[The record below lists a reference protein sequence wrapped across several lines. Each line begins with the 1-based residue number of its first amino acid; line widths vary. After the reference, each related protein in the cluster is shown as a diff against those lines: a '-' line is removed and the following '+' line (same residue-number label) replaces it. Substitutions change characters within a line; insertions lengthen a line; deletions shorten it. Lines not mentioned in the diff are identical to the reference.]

1 MPTKRLILLLIPVI
15 ILSSL
20 YPLYAANKQYA
31 VRTEYGTI
39 DDKNY
44 DQPFT
49 TVAIFV
55 GWCRNYDRAGQ
66 DVRDVLRLYRVDE
79 KDKREVSVDWIGDLM
94 INRIGQEVVC
104 VDDLAMH
111 PQAALDNM
119 GEMLFLEGFKTSGE
133 AYRLDMKDPLNQ
145 NIIILE
151 KMEVLNHKP

>member
-1 MPTKRLILLLIPVI
+1 MSVKRLILFLIPVI

-20 YPLYAANKQYA
+20 YPLYAATKQYA

-55 GWCRNYDRAGQ
+55 GWCRNYDRVGQ
-66 DVRDVLRLYRVDE
+66 DVKDTLKLYRVDE
-79 KDKREVSVDWIGDLM
+79 KDKREVTVDWIGDLM

-111 PQAALDNM
+111 PQAVLDNM
-119 GEMLFLEGFKTSGE
+119 GKMISMVGWTTLGE
-133 AYRLDMKDPLNQ
+133 SYGLDMKDKR
-145 NIIILE
+145 IIILE
-151 KMEVLNHKP
+151 KMEVIDHKP